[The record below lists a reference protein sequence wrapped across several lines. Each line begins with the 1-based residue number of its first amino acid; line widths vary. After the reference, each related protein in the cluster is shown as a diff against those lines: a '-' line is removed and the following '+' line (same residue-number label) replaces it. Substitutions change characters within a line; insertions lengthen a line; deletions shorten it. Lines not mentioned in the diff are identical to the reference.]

1 MALGHNFVVHL
12 DKQPHASFVE
22 TMGDVR
28 SWLDRCKIEPV
39 SFKPVTSVK
48 NGVGFDIGFKSEDE
62 ALLFRRAFGLHSSTD
77 G

>member
-1 MALGHNFVVHL
+1 MAPGLYFVVHV
-12 DKQPHASFVE
+12 DKKPHASFVE

-48 NGVGFDIGFKSEDE
+48 SGVGFDIGFKSEDE